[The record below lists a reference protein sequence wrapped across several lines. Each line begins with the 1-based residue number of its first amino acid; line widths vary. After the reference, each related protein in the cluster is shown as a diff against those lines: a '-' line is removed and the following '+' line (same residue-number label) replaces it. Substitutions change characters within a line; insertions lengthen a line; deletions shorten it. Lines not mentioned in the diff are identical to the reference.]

1 MVRFRLLGVPVGVHW
16 SFGFVAVL
24 GLGVY
29 EGWELAAWTA
39 AVFVAVML
47 HESGHAFVARALGA
61 QVEGITLFALGGL
74 TTWRAVR
81 PISPGRRF
89 VIAAAG
95 SAVGI
100 AAGLAVL
107 GLGRLGFLDGVPSL
121 GFVFLQAFVW
131 AGLGWGILNWIPVLP
146 LDGGHMMESL
156 LAIVAPRRAVVIAKG
171 VSLVVGVALIA
182 LALRYGERFLAFFLV
197 FIVLAGLRDRS
208 GSMSAEPD
216 GAGEADEPLRP
227 APPAPP
233 ESSRPEGPPE
243 FPI

>member
-1 MVRFRLLGVPVGVHW
+1 MFRFRLLGIPVGVHW
-16 SFGFVAVL
+16 SFGFVAFL

-74 TTWRAVR
+74 TTWRAVT
-81 PISPGRRF
+81 PMTPGRRF

-107 GLGRLGFLDGVPSL
+107 GLGRLGLLGGIPSL

-156 LAIVAPRRAVVIAKG
+156 LAIVVPRRAVTIAKG
-171 VSLVVGVALIA
+171 VSLVVGVALIVVA
-182 LALRYGERFLAFFLV
+182 LKYGERFLAFFLV
-197 FIVLAGLRDRS
+197 FIVLAGLREPS
-208 GSMSAEPD
+208 GSAPTEAGGGAET
-216 GAGEADEPLRP
+216 DEPVRP

-233 ESSRPEGPPE
+233 DQPRPDRPPE